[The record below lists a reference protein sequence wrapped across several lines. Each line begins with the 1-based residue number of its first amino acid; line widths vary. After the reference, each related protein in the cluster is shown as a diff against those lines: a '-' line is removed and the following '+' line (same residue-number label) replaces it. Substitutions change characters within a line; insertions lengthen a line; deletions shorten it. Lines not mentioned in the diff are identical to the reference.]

1 MKIKNLILTILTLPA
16 FIFAQGGSTY
26 TQYGIGD
33 LNHSFSAR
41 RLAIGEF
48 GAALSDYNN
57 LNSLNPAAWSN
68 LTLTRFEA
76 GYEFSSTEISNEA
89 VSGRYNE
96 SSFSGFKFGFPL
108 ERGYGISLVLGL
120 VPYSNVNYEVVKA
133 ESNADVVSNGASRT
147 FSGEGGLSRLFVG
160 SSYKLPFDFSIG
172 ASFEYYTGKI
182 DYNSAIRFVD
192 QSDFINTSF
201 LNSYKYEGIGY
212 SIGLISNDFAEL
224 MGLEKIDELRLGF
237 AFSYVSDLK
246 TDTSLSAATSIGTKF
261 IESAT
266 VKTSLPYRFDAG
278 LSFRFN
284 KKVLFVM
291 DYFFQNWSDY
301 KFNSTE
307 SPFLQDQKIYSF
319 GFEFSEP
326 RDQYSSFWEQM
337 MFRGGLSYEQTQYLI
352 NGEGI
357 NQYSVYAG
365 VSFPLS
371 VENSFDVGFQYG
383 IRGTKENNLL
393 KENIFKTTFSLSF
406 GELWFVR
413 KER

>member
-1 MKIKNLILTILTLPA
+1 MKIKNLILVFLTLPA

-26 TQYGIGD
+26 TQYGLGD

-76 GYEFSSTEISNEA
+76 GYQFRSTAISNKA
-89 VSGRYNE
+89 VSARYNE

-108 ERGYGISLVLGL
+108 ERDYGISLVIGL
-120 VPYSNVNYEVVKA
+120 VPYSTVNYEVVK
-133 ESNADVVSNGASRT
+133 EDVNSNVAPDGVSRT
-147 FSGEGGLSRLFVG
+147 FNGEGGLSRLFVG
-160 SSYKLPFDFSIG
+160 SSYKLPFDFSLG

-182 DYNSAIRFVD
+182 DYNSAIRFVN
-192 QSDFINTSF
+192 QSNFVNTSF

-212 SIGLISNDFAEL
+212 SVGLISNDFADL
-224 MGLEKIDELRLGF
+224 MGMEKIDELRLGF

-266 VKTSLPYRFDAG
+266 VKTNLPYRFDAG

-284 KKVLFVM
+284 KRFLFLF
-291 DYFFQNWSDY
+291 DYFYQNWSDY
-301 KFNSTE
+301 QFNSTA

-326 RDQYSSFWEQM
+326 PDQFSTFWEQI

-352 NGEGI
+352 NGQGI

-365 VSFPLS
+365 FSVPLS
-371 VENSFDVGFQYG
+371 IENSFDVGFQYG

>member
-1 MKIKNLILTILTLPA
+1 MKIKNLILIFFTLSS
-16 FIFAQGGSTY
+16 IFYAQGGSTY

-68 LTLTRFEA
+68 LSLTRFEA
-76 GYEFSSTEISNEA
+76 GYEFKSTDISSET
-89 VSGRYNE
+89 VSARYNE
-96 SSFSGFKFGFPL
+96 SSFAGFKFGFPI
-108 ERGYGISLVLGL
+108 ERDYGISLVVGL
-120 VPYSNVNYEVVKA
+120 VPYSNVNYEVIKDEA
-133 ESNADVVSNGASRT
+133 NSGIASDGTVRT
-147 FSGEGGLSRLFVG
+147 FSGSGGLSRLFVG
-160 SSYKLPFDFSIG
+160 SSYKLPFDFSFG
-172 ASFEYYTGKI
+172 ASFGYYTGKI
-182 DYNSAIRFVD
+182 DYSSAIRFD
-192 QSDFINTSF
+192 NQTDFINTSF

-212 SIGLISNDFAEL
+212 SLGLISNDFAEL
-224 MGLEKIDELRLGF
+224 MDLEKLDELRLGL
-237 AFSYVSDLK
+237 AFSYVSDLR
-246 TDTSLSAATSIGTKF
+246 TDTSLTAATSIGTKF
-261 IESAT
+261 IESAS
-266 VKTSLPYRFDAG
+266 VKSSIPYRLDAG
-278 LSFRFN
+278 LSFRWNNRF
-284 KKVLFVM
+284 LFLF

-301 KFNSTE
+301 KFNNSV
-307 SPFLQDQKIYSF
+307 SPYLRDQKIYSF

-326 RDQYSSFWEQM
+326 SNQFSSFWEQI

-352 NGEGI
+352 NGVGI
-357 NQYSVYAG
+357 DQYSVYAG
-365 VSFPLS
+365 FSLPLS